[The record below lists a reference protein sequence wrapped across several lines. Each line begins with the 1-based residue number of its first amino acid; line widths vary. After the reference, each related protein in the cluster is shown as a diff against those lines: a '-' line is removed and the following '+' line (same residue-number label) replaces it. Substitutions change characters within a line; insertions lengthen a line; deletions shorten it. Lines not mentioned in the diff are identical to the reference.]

1 MMFDLSKY
9 GVKGIK
15 MIRGEKIE
23 EKLKELDKEKIIVVI
38 YVFDTKEQRD
48 ALYEMFKQASSM
60 VGSEK

>member
-1 MMFDLSKY
+1 MFDLSRF

-23 EKLKELDKEKIIVVI
+23 EKLKEIDKEKVIAVI
-38 YVFDTKEQRD
+38 YIFETKEQRD